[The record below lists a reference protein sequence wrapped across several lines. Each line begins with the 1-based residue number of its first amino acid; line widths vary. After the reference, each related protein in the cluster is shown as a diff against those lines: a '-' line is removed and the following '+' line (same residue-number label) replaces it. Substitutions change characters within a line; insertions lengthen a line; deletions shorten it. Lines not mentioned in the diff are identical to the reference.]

1 MAYDRPS
8 PKLLSFLAKHYR
20 LTDSVPQV
28 GSGWSSRFVLGS
40 WLPSSSPAPRV
51 GSGEAGSWL
60 VHHHSEEAAPALCYP
75 FISSLS
81 EVCEVF
87 VCYSDSMDGG
97 IIFFSLP
104 SG

>member
-40 WLPSSSPAPRV
+40 WLPSSGRLLGLVLVRLVPGLSTTILRKLLLLYAIPLILLYLRCVRYLCVTLTTWMV
-51 GSGEAGSWL
+51 G
-60 VHHHSEEAAPALCYP
+60 
-75 FISSLS
+75 
-81 EVCEVF
+81 
-87 VCYSDSMDGG
+87 
-97 IIFFSLP
+97 
-104 SG
+104 